1 MIKAVFFDV
10 DGTLLSHKTRQ
21 VPDDTKQ
28 VLQKLR
34 EKGIK
39 IFVSTGRHPVELSRL
54 PVNDMSFNGYITLN
68 GQLCLDGEKR
78 VIYGNPFTKTA
89 AKRLVSLFESKKYP
103 MSLVE
108 EKRIYINFVN
118 DAVCKAQE
126 SVSSPVPM
134 IDGYDG
140 GQIYQVTSYV
150 TEKEAFQLEA
160 DLPDGCKMARWS
172 DGGVDVIP
180 ADSGKT
186 RGMEYF
192 CAYYDIKPEETMAFG
207 DAENDMDMLRS
218 AQIGVAMGNAH
229 NCVKTIA
236 DFVTTDVDRAGI
248 RYAIEHFHII

>member
-1 MIKAVFFDV
+1 
-10 DGTLLSHKTRQ
+10 
-21 VPDDTKQ
+21 
-28 VLQKLR
+28 
-34 EKGIK
+34 
-39 IFVSTGRHPVELSRL
+39 
-54 PVNDMSFNGYITLN
+54 
-68 GQLCLDGEKR
+68 
-78 VIYGNPFTKTA
+78 
-89 AKRLVSLFESKKYP
+89 

-118 DAVCKAQE
+118 DVVCKAQE

-134 IDGYDG
+134 IDVYDG
-140 GQIYQVTSYV
+140 EQIYQVTSYV

-207 DAENDMDMLRS
+207 DAENDMDMLRY
-218 AQIGVAMGNAH
+218 AGIGVAMGNAGAR
-229 NCVKTIA
+229 VKDVA
-236 DFVTTDVDRAGI
+236 DYVTTDADEGGIERAL
-248 RYAIEHFHII
+248 RKFRLLE

>member
-54 PVNDMSFNGYITLN
+54 PVND
-68 GQLCLDGEKR
+68 
-78 VIYGNPFTKTA
+78 V
-89 AKRLVSLFESKKYP
+89 
-103 MSLVE
+103 
-108 EKRIYINFVN
+108 
-118 DAVCKAQE
+118 VCKAQE

-134 IDGYDG
+134 IDVYDG
-140 GQIYQVTSYV
+140 EQIYQVTSYV